1 MPENLDP
8 SCGNVSPHCHFI
20 EQIKAALR
28 KYKRLMNAFSVC
40 RTSHVWPSVEKEVKM
55 LNHFPQALGWG
66 PPLLS
71 WFALLGLYHEDTTH
85 QFQTITCCR

>member
-1 MPENLDP
+1 MSENLDP
-8 SCGNVSPHCHFI
+8 SCGNVSPPCHFI

-55 LNHFPQALGWG
+55 LNHLFPSGFGMGSTTVELVCTFR
-66 PPLLS
+66 PLP
-71 WFALLGLYHEDTTH
+71 
-85 QFQTITCCR
+85 